1 MPRFARIVMAGTP
14 HHITQRGTDRQRV
27 FRSRRDHR
35 VYLDLLR
42 EQAELTSVSIL
53 AYCLMPNHIHLIATP
68 PEEDDLA
75 VLLRRVHGRYAQF
88 YNALRMRSGHL
99 WQNRFYSCP
108 LGPGHLWTAARYVE
122 QNPIRAGLALREDD
136 WTWSSAAA
144 HLTGQDRWRVL
155 DLGLWREAGGAGAWK
170 RLLDWQEEE
179 AVCRQLRRA
188 THAGQPFGDEG
199 FAEAVRTARREQRMR
214 AAGTGDGKLVQVVRM

>member
-1 MPRFARIVMAGTP
+1 MPRLARIVMAGTP
-14 HHITQRGTDRQRV
+14 HHITQRGTDRRRV
-27 FRSRRDHR
+27 FRSRRNHR

-42 EQAELTSVSIL
+42 QQAELIYASNL

-68 PEEDDLA
+68 PEEHDLA
-75 VLLRRVHGRYAQF
+75 VLLRRVHGRYAKY

-108 LGPGHLWTAARYVE
+108 LGPQHLWTAVRYVE
-122 QNPIRAGLALREDD
+122 QNPVRAGPASREDD
-136 WTWSSAAA
+136 WTWSSAAS

-170 RLLDWQEEE
+170 RLLDWREEE

-188 THAGQPFGDEG
+188 AHAGQPFGDEG
-199 FAEAVRTARREQRMR
+199 FVAAVRMARREQRTR
-214 AAGTGDGKLVQVVRM
+214 VGELADEALVQQTRM